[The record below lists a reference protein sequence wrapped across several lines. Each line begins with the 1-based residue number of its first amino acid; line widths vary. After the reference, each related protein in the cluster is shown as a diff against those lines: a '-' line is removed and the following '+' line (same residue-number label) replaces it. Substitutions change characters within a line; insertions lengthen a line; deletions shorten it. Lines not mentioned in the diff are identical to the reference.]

1 MNGHNDFEISF
12 DERAGIITA
21 KMRGFWP
28 EATLKAFNDEMAAAV
43 RAATMRVPVVGILGD
58 ATEFSVQAVQI
69 AEGLA
74 PREANDARRPAGPLA
89 FVVSSVLLKIQAKRV
104 LKNVQM
110 EVFTDV
116 LTGRQWLEGVLA
128 ELRAAR

>member
-1 MNGHNDFEISF
+1 
-12 DERAGIITA
+12 
-21 KMRGFWP
+21 
-28 EATLKAFNDEMAAAV
+28 
-43 RAATMRVPVVGILGD
+43 MRVPVVGILSD

-74 PREANDARRPAGPLA
+74 PRAANDARRPPGPLA
-89 FVVSSVLLKIQAKRV
+89 FVVSTVLLKIQAKRV

-116 LTGRQWLEGVLA
+116 STGRQWLEGVLA
-128 ELRAAR
+128 EHRAAR